1 MLRHFFLVEKSEVC
15 NYPWK
20 GVCRLSE
27 ERKAH
32 ISVLANWYFSAVCL
46 FLLKLR
52 LQLASNFLLLCIVWL
67 FHSALWLCYWISFKI
82 KCKSGKNEFLS
93 FMKILHTNNLLIY
106 TNHFLS
112 PCAFNLFSF
121 IGEERKISSI
131 FYWRSVLGSYS
142 HNNKE
147 KSIQW
152 VCSGD
157 SE

>member
-20 GVCRLSE
+20 GVCSLSE

-46 FLLKLR
+46 FLLR

-93 FMKILHTNNLLIY
+93 FMKILHTMLKHYLFIHSIFSVLNISSRLNFN
-106 TNHFLS
+106 TWF
-112 PCAFNLFSF
+112 CTQWENLFESEGWNF
-121 IGEERKISSI
+121 
-131 FYWRSVLGSYS
+131 LM
-142 HNNKE
+142 
-147 KSIQW
+147 
-152 VCSGD
+152 SGKLRL
-157 SE
+157 EYFPVVPVI